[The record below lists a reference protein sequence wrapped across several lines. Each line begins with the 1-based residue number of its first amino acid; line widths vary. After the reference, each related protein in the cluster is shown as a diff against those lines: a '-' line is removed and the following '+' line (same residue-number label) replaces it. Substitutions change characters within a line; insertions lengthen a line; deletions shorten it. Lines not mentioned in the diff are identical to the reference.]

1 MIGRDEWR
9 DLASPGQGAVMT
21 RGQPALD
28 AARRLGRP
36 LHVSLA
42 LLAALIAGGMGLRAS
57 GGGPAPDGGRAAT
70 EAGAAQRG
78 DAGGE
83 IGDLSAELPRIAPKE
98 PQEALQTF
106 QLLPDFRIELVAAE
120 PLIADPVAVAFDERG
135 RVYVV
140 CMCGYSEQYD
150 ERLSEVRLLEDLDR
164 DGCMDRS
171 TVFIDG
177 LRWPTSVVCYDRG
190 VFIADAPDILYCRD
204 NDGDGRADE
213 RRVVFTGFGTS
224 NVQGLLNSLTWG
236 LDNRI
241 HGATSS
247 AGARVMRPGSNE
259 PPLELRGR
267 DFSFDPRTLEIR
279 AESGG
284 GQHGMTFDEMGRKY
298 VCSNSRHMEMIVY
311 EDRYV
316 ARNPYLAPPPPN
328 QLIAVDGGQAEV
340 FRTSPVEPWRI
351 VRTRLRVAGA
361 VPGPIEG
368 GGRPA
373 GYFTGATGIQVFRG
387 VGWPKEFQSMVF
399 VGDVGSNIVHRK
411 RLYFD
416 GPPTGA
422 SRVRAVP
429 RAVRVDEGCEF
440 LSSTDIWFRPVQV
453 VNAPDGHLWV
463 LDMYREVIEHPKS
476 LPEPIKKH
484 LDLTSGHDRGRI
496 YRIAYVRRPKH
507 PWHFD
512 LDQRS
517 TEELARMVG
526 DPRSWYSE
534 TAARLVYERRDPAAI
549 PVLRQGLQQWLSER
563 RPRALYLLHALG
575 ALEVHDLVEALRMP
589 DLPPMIHAMRL
600 AEPLLAEHPELQTAV
615 CDVTRSAQPHEGWLQ
630 AAFTLGEMP
639 HSPQRQEAL
648 ARVVRAEPGDP
659 WLRLAVLSSL
669 ARGGGEMFVE
679 LANDMDFR
687 GTSQG
692 QAFLAELLRMLAA
705 QGAEQ
710 ELAHVVDWFRHHA
723 RFQRLRIA
731 PWLLALEQGAA
742 RRGTTVRAILTA
754 HAGGTE
760 LLADLLPDARQTVND
775 PRAEVAQRATA
786 ARMLGLGRLADEGVL
801 LGSLLDARQPQE
813 VQRAALDAL
822 AAMAEPQVVDVLLT
836 AWPTLSPG
844 MRSLA
849 AEVLFG
855 RRERLTALLD
865 AVERGRIKSTELDPA
880 RIAMLLKHRDPAV
893 RSRAETVFASQAVR
907 RRDEVVQAYQT
918 VLQMPGDVE
927 RGRQVFR
934 KVCAACHRLEDH
946 GQELGA
952 NLAAM
957 RNRGAEA
964 ILLNV
969 LDPNREVNPQYVNY
983 VAETEDGR
991 IVTGIIV
998 GETSTS
1004 VTLARGEGQR
1014 DTLLRR
1020 EIARLES
1027 TGLSIMP
1034 EGLEKQ
1040 IDPQAMADLIA
1051 YLLSVK

>member
-1 MIGRDEWR
+1 
-9 DLASPGQGAVMT
+9 MT
-21 RGQPALD
+21 NGMPPARC
-28 AARRLGRP
+28 AP
-36 LHVSLA
+36 T
-42 LLAALIAGGMGLRAS
+42 AALAPVRIAAILAVLLGAGWAAYAWPGGSISGRGGAEPESAAAASAGG
-57 GGGPAPDGGRAAT
+57 
-70 EAGAAQRG
+70 GAA
-78 DAGGE
+78 A

-98 PQEALQTF
+98 PDEALQTF

-120 PLIADPVAVAFDERG
+120 PLIADPVAAAFDERG
-135 RVYVV
+135 RMYVV
-140 CMCGYSEQYD
+140 CMRGYSEQYD
-150 ERLSEVRLLEDLDR
+150 ERLSEVRLLEDTDR
-164 DGCMDRS
+164 DGRMDRS
-171 TVFIDG
+171 TVFVYG

-190 VFIADAPDILYCRD
+190 VFIADAPDILFCRD

-213 RRVVFTGFGTS
+213 RRVVFTGFGIS

-247 AGARVMRPGSNE
+247 AGGRVTRPGSE
-259 PPLELRGR
+259 LPPLELRGR

-284 GQHGMTFDEMGRKY
+284 GQHGLTFDELGRKY
-298 VCSNSRHMEMIVY
+298 VCSNSRHAEMIVY
-311 EDRYV
+311 QDRYV

-351 VRTRLRVAGA
+351 VRTRLRVSGA

-368 GGRPA
+368 GGRAA

-387 VGWPKEFQSMVF
+387 TGWPKEYQSMLF

-411 RLYFD
+411 RLVFGSPAD
-416 GPPTGA
+416 SAPAGT
-422 SRVRAVP
+422 SRLGAVP
-429 RAVRVDEGCEF
+429 QAVRVDQGREF

-453 VNAPDGHLWV
+453 LNGPDGHLWV

-484 LDLTSGHDRGRI
+484 LDLTSGSDRGRI
-496 YRIAYVRRPKH
+496 YRIVYVPRPND
-507 PWHFD
+507 PLRFD
-512 LDQRS
+512 LHECS
-517 TEELARMVG
+517 TEELAQMAG
-526 DPRSWYSE
+526 SPISWYSD
-534 TAARLVYERRDPAAI
+534 TAARLLYERRDPAAVPI
-549 PVLRQGLQQWLSER
+549 LRQGLHQWPSAR
-563 RPRALYLLHALG
+563 RARALYLLQSHG
-575 ALEVHDLVEALRMP
+575 ALEVDDLLQALRMRE
-589 DLPPMIHAMRL
+589 LAPMIHAMRL
-600 AEPLLAEHPELQTAV
+600 AEPLLAQHPELQAAV
-615 CDVTRSAQPHEGWLQ
+615 CDITRSPQPHEGWLQ
-630 AAFTLGEMP
+630 AAFTLGQMP

-648 ARVVRAEPGDP
+648 ARLVRGEPGDP

-669 ARGGGEMFVE
+669 VCGGGELFVE
-679 LANDMDFR
+679 LANDEGFR
-687 GTSQG
+687 RTPQG
-692 QAFLAELLRMLAA
+692 QAFLGELLRMLGA
-705 QGAEQ
+705 QGADA
-710 ELAHVVDWFRHHA
+710 ELAHVVDWLRRHA
-723 RFQRLRIA
+723 RLQRLRIA
-731 PWLLALEQGAA
+731 PLLLALDQGAA
-742 RRGTTVRAILTA
+742 RRGTNLRDVLRA
-754 HAGGTE
+754 HAGGSQ
-760 LLADLLPDARQTVND
+760 LLNELLPDARQTVND
-775 PRAEVAQRATA
+775 PQADLALRASA
-786 ARMLGLGRLADEGVL
+786 ARMLGLGSLAEEGAIL
-801 LGSLLDARQPQE
+801 ATLLDARQPQE
-813 VQRAALDAL
+813 VQRAALEAL
-822 AAMAEPQVVDVLLT
+822 AGMTEPQVVDVLLS
-836 AWPTLSPG
+836 AWPTLSPS

-849 AEVLFG
+849 GEVLFG

-893 RSRAETVFASQAVR
+893 RSRAESVFASQAIR

-918 VLQMPGDVE
+918 VLELPGDVE

-1004 VTLARGEGQR
+1004 ITLARGEGQR

-1020 EIARLES
+1020 QIARLES

-1040 IDPQAMADLIA
+1040 VDPQAMADLIA

>member
-1 MIGRDEWR
+1 
-9 DLASPGQGAVMT
+9 MT
-21 RGQPALD
+21 GGQPARE
-28 AARRLGRP
+28 AARRLGRRWQA
-36 LHVSLA
+36 SLA
-42 LLAALIAGGMGLRAS
+42 LLAALIAGGMGLHVLGDGA
-57 GGGPAPDGGRAAT
+57 GPDAGRAAT
-70 EAGAAQRG
+70 AAGVAQRG
-78 DAGGE
+78 DADGP
-83 IGDLSAELPRIAPKE
+83 IGDLSAELPRIAPKG
-98 PQEALQTF
+98 PQEALRTF

-140 CMCGYSEQYD
+140 CMRGYSEQYN
-150 ERLSEVRLLEDLDR
+150 ERLSQVRLLEDIDG

-171 TVFIDG
+171 TVFVDQ

-213 RRVVFTGFGTS
+213 QRVVFTGFGTS

-247 AGARVMRPGSNE
+247 AGARVTRPGSNQ

-279 AESGG
+279 PESGG
-284 GQHGMTFDEMGRKY
+284 GQHGMTFDEQGRKY

-361 VPGPIEG
+361 VPGPVEG

-373 GYFTGATGIQVFRG
+373 GYFTGATGIQAFRG
-387 VGWPKEFQSMVF
+387 VGWPKEFQDMIF

-411 RLYFD
+411 RLFFD
-416 GPPTGA
+416 APPEGT
-422 SRVRAVP
+422 SYLRAVP
-429 RAVRVDEGCEF
+429 RAVRVDEGREF
-440 LSSTDIWFRPVQV
+440 LSSSDIWFRPVQV

-463 LDMYREVIEHPKS
+463 LDMYREVIEHPHS

-484 LDLTSGHDRGRI
+484 LDLTSGNERGRI
-496 YRIAYVRRPKH
+496 YRIAYAPRPKSAWQFDLQRRSTAELAQLAGGAH
-507 PWHFD
+507 PW
-512 LDQRS
+512 
-517 TEELARMVG
+517 
-526 DPRSWYSE
+526 YSD
-534 TAARLVYERRDPAAI
+534 TAARLLYERHDPQAI
-549 PVLRQGLQQWLSER
+549 PILRQGLHQWPGER
-563 RPRALYLLHALG
+563 RARALYLLHALG
-575 ALEVHDLVEALRMP
+575 ALEVNDLLQALRMQEP
-589 DLPPMIHAMRL
+589 APVIHAMRL
-600 AEPLLAEHPELQTAV
+600 AEPLLAEHPELQAAV
-615 CDVTRSAQPHEGWLQ
+615 CDVTRSPQPHAAWLQ

-639 HSPQRQEAL
+639 HTPQRQEAL
-648 ARVVRAEPGDP
+648 ARLVRGAPGDP

-669 ARGGGEMFVE
+669 TRGGGELFVE
-679 LANDMDFR
+679 LADDPDFR
-687 GTSQG
+687 AMPQG
-692 QAFLAELLRMLAA
+692 EAFLAELLRMLAA
-705 QGAEQ
+705 QGAGQ
-710 ELAHVVDWFRHHA
+710 ELGHVVDWLRRHA
-723 RFQRLRIA
+723 PSQRLRIA
-731 PWLLALEQGAA
+731 PLLLALEQGAA
-742 RRGTTVRAILTA
+742 RRGTTLRAILSA
-754 HAGGTE
+754 RAGGTAM
-760 LLADLLPDARQTVND
+760 LADVLRVARQTVDD
-775 PRAEVAQRATA
+775 PRAEVAQRAAA
-786 ARMLGLGRLADEGVL
+786 ARMLGLGRLSDVEGIF
-801 LGSLLDARQPQE
+801 GALLDARQPQE

-822 AAMAEPQVVDVLLT
+822 AAMAEPQVVDVLLA

-844 MRSLA
+844 MRTLA

-880 RIAMLLKHRDPAV
+880 RIAMLLKHRDAAV
-893 RSRAETVFASQAVR
+893 RSRAEAVFASHAVR

-918 VLQMPGDVE
+918 VLQLPGDAE

-991 IVTGIIV
+991 IVTGIIA

-1004 VTLARGEGQR
+1004 IMLARGEGQR

-1027 TGLSIMP
+1027 TGMSIMP